1 MRILLLTPF
10 YLDLYKEIVCELKRQ
25 GHYVFVLEDKQLLP
39 FDISERMELWKRAYI
54 KIRQPF
60 KKFWKNRF
68 NELEE
73 LNSSFD
79 LLFCIQG
86 QSFYP
91 ELQAELKKRNP
102 ELRSVLYVWDSNKY
116 KNYFFYKD
124 LFDKVYTFDL
134 QDSIDF
140 PNVKYLPFFW
150 VPFEDAGRRNYSLSM
165 IGSEHDGRCA
175 IVEKIIPQLMRA
187 DMRFY
192 IKIVIGK
199 PKLPKNYI
207 KKLIYLMAKHK
218 EFEIKMDL
226 YKKRIQKSLFV
237 EDVIPSEKV
246 MRIILESDAILD
258 TDRDIQTGVTPRVIW
273 ALAAGK
279 KIVTTNS
286 SIKFQPFYN
295 EKQISII
302 DREDPVLDLSFL
314 TQNNLSFPI
323 SQYIKKLRI
332 DNWVRNFT
340 MF

>member
-116 KNYFFYKD
+116 AYYFLYREY
-124 LFDKVYTFDL
+124 FDKVFTFDL

-140 PNVKYLPFFW
+140 PAVNYLPFFW
-150 VPFEDAGRRNYSLSM
+150 TDIMECENIKYSLFM
-165 IGSEHDGRCA
+165 VGVDHDGRSNIA
-175 IVEKIIPQLMRA
+175 DKIIPQLQKA
-187 DMRFY
+187 KLSFY
-192 IKIVIGK
+192 IKIVVGK
-199 PKLPKNYI
+199 PGLPSNRIKRFFYSIIKYSDI
-207 KKLIYLMAKHK
+207 KKEWA
-218 EFEIKMDL
+218 L
-226 YKKRIQKSLFV
+226 YKEKTERCYFADKG
-237 EDVIPSEKV
+237 IPPTKV
-246 MRIILESDAILD
+246 QEIIMQSDAILD
-258 TDRDIQTGVTPRVIW
+258 TDREIQTGVTPRVIW

-279 KIVTTNS
+279 KIITTNN
-286 SIKFQPFYN
+286 SIKRQPFYN
-295 EKQISII
+295 PNQICII
-302 DREDPVLDLSFL
+302 DRENPILDLLFL
-314 TQNNLSFPI
+314 NQSKTTFPI
-323 SQYIKKLRI
+323 TEYVQNLRI
-332 DNWVRNFT
+332 DKWVRNFT
-340 MF
+340 LF